1 MKTIRN
7 TLVLLVVLAVVA
19 WGLTLRSRYNDNLKE
34 LAQMKMV
41 VDSIRAIEAMPPDT
55 ISIVRDTTI
64 YKDTTIY
71 VVKEFEKPEPGDSIK
86 HYRDSIVNDEVRV
99 WADIYADKLF
109 NVEWRYQPVLKKQF
123 TTIREPYPVIVEK
136 PIEVNTEA
144 SGIYATGG
152 IGFGDGFVGRVG
164 LGYMPDSRKMY
175 GVEVM
180 RVGEQT
186 IFGIN
191 TTFKLFK

>member
-7 TLVLLVVLAVVA
+7 ILVLLVVLAVVA

-71 VVKEFEKPEPGDSIK
+71 VVKEFEKPEPDDSVN
-86 HYRDSIVNDEVRV
+86 HYRDSLVNDEIRV
-99 WADIYADKLF
+99 WADIYAEKLF
-109 NVEWRYQPVLKKQF
+109 NIEWQYQPVLKKQV

-136 PIEVNTEA
+136 PIEIVTEA
-144 SGIYATGG
+144 KGIYATGG
-152 IGFGDGFVGRVG
+152 IGFGEGFVGRVG
-164 LGYMPDSRKMY
+164 LGYMPDSQKMY